1 MPPAI
6 DGITAIMPVSEP
18 PPAPVPRD
26 SQDSFAGHLQQA
38 SQPTDRSQPVKPSD
52 PPRSEK
58 PSSSDKPTSTQKPPI
73 NDNTRASATPTDG
86 EANVEQPPT
95 ADETS
100 ANVATAAT
108 IAAIAKELE
117 LKNAKAAKDEENENA
132 SAATVVALTALD
144 GVPTVTPTTPQVIAA
159 PVDPTQAIEKT
170 GVKLDDE
177 PTTAA
182 KEPVVLKDAAA
193 TILDTAAT
201 KEAKAK
207 PVQDAVAK
215 TQVKAEVAV
224 DAAKAV
230 VQEQAA
236 EESTVGEPTTDAKP
250 VAAETKS
257 TAVEAT
263 KPVENAVTAEAIGS
277 VINTVATPS
286 PASNRGDDDPSKKDN
301 TSNQRDIAAI
311 ESPRGNE
318 PAANAELQG
327 SRAQRPSLDVQ
338 VAKQKD
344 QDGAAR
350 MTEADR
356 ARFVQRV
363 SRAIHSATENGG
375 PIRLRLSPPELG
387 SLRLEIQI
395 VDGQMSAKIEA
406 ETPAARQ
413 ALLDNLTV
421 LRERLEQQDIK
432 VTRFDVD
439 LFDGAG
445 GNLSQSPQRDPG
457 QESLLPRHAIRGG
470 VEKIAEGDATSV
482 VGRPTFMNDGRLNV
496 VI

>member
-1 MPPAI
+1 MSPAI
-6 DGITAIMPVSEP
+6 DGIAAILPVLEP
-18 PPAPVPRD
+18 PPAPGPRD

-38 SQPTDRSQPVKPSD
+38 SQPNDRSQSVKPSD
-52 PPRSEK
+52 PPRAEK
-58 PSSSDKPTSTQKPPI
+58 PVASDKPASTQKAP
-73 NDNTRASATPTDG
+73 NSDSTRTNTKPSDG
-86 EANVEQPPT
+86 ETNVEQPPAT
-95 ADETS
+95 EETS
-100 ANVATAAT
+100 ASVATAAT

-117 LKNAKAAKDEENENA
+117 LKNAKAAEDDENENA

-144 GVPTVTPTTPQVIAA
+144 GVPAVTPTTPQVIAA
-159 PVDPTQAIEKT
+159 PVDPTQVIEKT
-170 GVKLDDE
+170 SVKLEEDAKA
-177 PTTAA
+177 AA
-182 KEPVVLKDAAA
+182 KEPVVLKDTTA
-193 TILDTAAT
+193 TILDSAST
-201 KEAKAK
+201 KEAKVK
-207 PVQDAVAK
+207 PVQEAVSK

-224 DAAKAV
+224 DAAKVV

-236 EESTVGEPTTDAKP
+236 KEASAAEP
-250 VAAETKS
+250 AAEKKSDSPETKS
-257 TAVEAT
+257 TVDTT
-263 KPVENAVTAEAIGS
+263 KPVDGTAAVETIGS
-277 VINTVATPS
+277 VITTAPTTPT
-286 PASNRGDDDPSKKDN
+286 SNRGDDDKPKKD
-301 TSNQRDIAAI
+301 TSRTDRDVAAL
-311 ESPRGNE
+311 EPPRGND
-318 PAANAELQG
+318 PAANAESQG
-327 SRAQRPSLDVQ
+327 GRTQRPSLDVQ
-338 VAKQKD
+338 GAKLKD

-363 SRAIHSATENGG
+363 TRAIHSATENGG

-395 VDGQMSAKIEA
+395 VDGQMSARIEA

-457 QESLLPRHAIRGG
+457 QDSLVPRHALRGG
-470 VEKIAEGDATSV
+470 VEAVTESDPASSV
-482 VGRPTFMNDGRLNV
+482 SRPTFINDGRLNV